1 MHVQQDRDNT
11 TATTLSVLSTHPPGK
26 VRALDPQHSGA
37 MAYAAVGIQL
47 RVLPW
52 LAARRRATSRTLA
65 AAAGAATWAAAI
77 VGNPLG
83 RGGAAEI
90 ALAATVV
97 IYAMGES
104 LFSPALRAIVGD
116 PVPSGVVSRYSRL
129 RTLAFTIGCMLGPAI
144 GVAALGAGWDTSLLT
159 TLAVTCAL
167 ASIAAPTPSS
177 RLAR

>member
-1 MHVQQDRDNT
+1 
-11 TATTLSVLSTHPPGK
+11 
-26 VRALDPQHSGA
+26 
-37 MAYAAVGIQL
+37 
-47 RVLPW
+47 
-52 LAARRRATSRTLA
+52 
-65 AAAGAATWAAAI
+65 
-77 VGNPLG
+77 
-83 RGGAAEI
+83 
-90 ALAATVV
+90 VV

-159 TLAVTCAL
+159 TFAVTCAL